1 MEDHKFWF
9 HKAYSG
15 IAIVKHPIHYS
26 FVGGVYIEQH
36 SPTFKTVMALGQNRL
51 LFLALFVE
59 KFKRL
64 QAEREVHWPKQ
75 ITNFEPTRFFS
86 E

>member
-59 KFKRL
+59 NLKGYRRKENYTDQNKL
-64 QAEREVHWPKQ
+64 LILNQ
-75 ITNFEPTRFFS
+75 TRFFS
-86 E
+86 G

>member
-26 FVGGVYIEQH
+26 FVGGGRGGGVYIEQH

-51 LFLALFVE
+51 LFLALFCG
-59 KFKRL
+59 KIKRL
-64 QAEREVHWPKQ
+64 QAERELH
-75 ITNFEPTRFFS
+75 
-86 E
+86 